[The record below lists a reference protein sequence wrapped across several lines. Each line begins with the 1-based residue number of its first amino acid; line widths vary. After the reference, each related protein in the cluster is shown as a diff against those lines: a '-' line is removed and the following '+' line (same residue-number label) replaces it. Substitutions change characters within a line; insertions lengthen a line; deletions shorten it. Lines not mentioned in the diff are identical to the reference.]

1 MTLDAHMWGNP
12 ETVLQRKQEA
22 EARKHANCGSCVHH
36 QSMQVSSG
44 VIHICDLKRQK
55 YGYRCIN
62 FKIKKVK
69 L

>member
-22 EARKHANCGSCVHH
+22 EARKHANCGACVHH
-36 QSMQVSSG
+36 QSMQV
-44 VIHICDLKRQK
+44 IRRDPHMRPEAA
-55 YGYRCIN
+55 
-62 FKIKKVK
+62 KVR

>member
-22 EARKHANCGSCVHH
+22 EARKHANCGACVHH

-44 VIHICDLKRQK
+44 V
-55 YGYRCIN
+55 
-62 FKIKKVK
+62 
-69 L
+69 